1 MHTSGRNLRLLLSL
15 PVAVLFIGT
24 TGFMILEKLSFL
36 DALYF
41 TIVTISTVGYGDIH
55 PTNVASKSFGI
66 VLIIIGIGTFFTII
80 TNVTQLLVQR
90 GQDRLRKQRL
100 NMLIGVFFTE
110 VGNELL
116 HLFAQY
122 DPGIDGIRKNF
133 LFNENWSENDYA
145 HLRKQLRHHEYAIDS
160 KLMDL
165 EKLRSFLGEK
175 GDLLVRQIEN
185 PDLMEKE
192 SYTDLLW
199 AVVHLR
205 DELMSRHSLSDLPE
219 SDLAHLANDA
229 ARAYSVLVGQWI
241 YYLQHLKRSYPYL
254 FSLVLRTN
262 PFSDNPSAIVK

>member
-15 PVAVLFIGT
+15 PVVVLFIGT

-55 PTNVASKSFGI
+55 PTNVASKAFGI

-122 DPGIDGIRKNF
+122 DPGVDVIRKNF

-205 DELMSRHSLSDLPE
+205 DELMSRTSLSDLPE

-229 ARAYSVLVGQWI
+229 VRAYSVLVGQWI

-262 PFSDNPSAIVK
+262 PFSESPSAIVK

>member
-1 MHTSGRNLRLLLSL
+1 MRIDGRNLRLLLLL
-15 PVAVLFIGT
+15 PVVVLFIGT

-55 PTNVASKSFGI
+55 PTNVASKAFGI

-100 NMLIGVFFTE
+100 NMLVGVFFTE
-110 VGNELL
+110 AGNELL
-116 HLFAQY
+116 RLFAQY

-205 DELMSRHSLSDLPE
+205 DELMSRNSLSDLPE

-229 ARAYSVLVGQWI
+229 ARAYGVLVGQWTH
-241 YYLQHLKRSYPYL
+241 YLQHLKRSYPYL

-262 PFSDNPSAIVK
+262 PFSESPSAIVK

>member
-1 MHTSGRNLRLLLSL
+1 MRIGGMNFKLLLSL
-15 PVAVLFIGT
+15 PIAVLFIGT
-24 TGFMILEKLSFL
+24 AGFMILEQLSFL

-55 PTNVASKSFGI
+55 PTSIASKSFGI
-66 VLIIIGIGTFFTII
+66 VLIIVGIGIFLTIV

-110 VGNELL
+110 VGSELL
-116 HLFAQY
+116 RLFVQY
-122 DPGIDGIRKNF
+122 DPGVEKIRKTF
-133 LFNENWSENDYA
+133 LFNENWSDSDYT
-145 HLRKQLRHHEYAIDS
+145 HLRRQLRHHEYAIDS

-165 EKLRSFLGEK
+165 EKLRGFLGEK
-175 GDLLVRQIEN
+175 GDLLTRQIEN
-185 PDLMEKE
+185 PDLIEKE

-205 DELMSRHSLSDLPE
+205 DELMSRNSLSDLPE
-219 SDLAHLANDA
+219 SDVAHLANDA
-229 ARAYSVLVGQWI
+229 ARAYSFLVEQWTH
-241 YYLQHLKRSYPYL
+241 YLQHLKRSYPYL

-262 PFSDNPSAIVK
+262 PFSENPSAIVK